1 MTEAGA
7 HCGCGHSC
15 FVYKRRSKLLR
26 NNSGAKHW
34 KAGAVHENWAIA
46 PEARTASASRLSC
59 DGRLFLPRRRAENAI
74 DARHANPNLCGDFL
88 ARDAV
93 CHEA

>member
-1 MTEAGA
+1 M
-7 HCGCGHSC
+7 
-15 FVYKRRSKLLR
+15 
-26 NNSGAKHW
+26 
-34 KAGAVHENWAIA
+34 HENWAIA